1 MSEERKQHNTNSE
14 HTRAQQEHGNSVPV
28 RGDTEDRRPTRKE
41 QDVLLNVSELE
52 VEKIRSPW
60 RSRG

>member
-1 MSEERKQHNTNSE
+1 MSEEHKQQNTNSE
-14 HTRAQQEHGNSVPV
+14 QTPAQQEHGNSVPV